1 MKTYRNLLIKIKVSE
16 VMKPPAASVAP
27 SDLATR
33 ARGIMRSTGLH
44 TLPVMEG
51 GKLQGIVTLR
61 RLLSVTSTRSNI
73 PVSGLMLPPGLI
85 ATPDD
90 NLVQLSRNIIA
101 LDVSLAPVVR
111 SPIDRTLVG
120 LARLEEILNRIAE
133 GPAPELTVG
142 DVMSRDVTTCGPKDK
157 VSKVW
162 TTMEETRLSG
172 VPVTR
177 HNRQKH
183 RTEVIGMVTRSDI
196 IKSGAVRLAQESSK
210 GRSSPSIESLMH
222 TPPITIPPHASL
234 SRSIG
239 LMVGHKIG
247 RLPVVERGG
256 LVGII
261 DREDVIKPFL
271 R

>member
-1 MKTYRNLLIKIKVSE
+1 ME
-16 VMKPPAASVAP
+16 PPAALVAP

-33 ARGIMRSTGLH
+33 AREIMRSTGLH
-44 TLPVMEG
+44 ALPVVEG

-73 PVSGLMLPPGLI
+73 PVSGLMLPPALI

-90 NLVQLSRNIIA
+90 NLAQLSRNIIA

-111 SPIDRTLVG
+111 SPIDRTLIG
-120 LARLEEILNRIAE
+120 LARLEEVLDRIAE

-142 DVMSRDVTTCGPKDK
+142 EVMSGGVTTCGPKDR

-162 TTMEETRLSG
+162 TTMEEIRLSG
-172 VPVTR
+172 LPVTR
-177 HNRQKH
+177 YNRQKH
-183 RTEVIGMVTRSDI
+183 RTEVIGMITRSDV
-196 IKSGAVRLAQESSK
+196 IKSGTVRLAQESSK
-210 GRSSPSIESLMH
+210 GRSSPSVESLMH
-222 TPPITIPPHASL
+222 TPPITVPPHAFL
-234 SRSIG
+234 NRGIG
-239 LMVGHKIG
+239 IMVGHKIG

-261 DREDVIKPFL
+261 DREDVIKPYL